1 MKIHQ
6 QFDLNLKAFK
16 PENFNDIPRVINEM
30 PALVENLVKNLLEQG
45 YVVIESSAKYM
56 GIPKTITV
64 IKDFTG
70 PFATIFS
77 KKINDEFNDLSRKL
91 GMEKL
96 FE

>member
-6 QFDLNLKAFK
+6 QFDLNLMSLK
-16 PENFNDIPRVINEM
+16 PESFNDLPRVMNNM
-30 PALVENLVKNLLEQG
+30 PALVEELVKTLLEQG

-56 GIPKTITV
+56 GVPKTITV

-77 KKINDEFNDLSRKL
+77 SKINDDFKTLSRKL
-91 GMEKL
+91 GMERL

>member
-1 MKIHQ
+1 MKLHQ
-6 QFDLNLKAFK
+6 QFDLNTNALKLEK
-16 PENFNDIPRVINEM
+16 FNDIPKKINEI
-30 PALVENLVKNLLEQG
+30 PILVEKLIKDLLEEG
-45 YVVIESSAKYM
+45 YIVIESSARHM

-77 KKINDEFNDLSRKL
+77 TKINNDFNALCKAL
-91 GMEKL
+91 GIEKL

>member
-6 QFDLNLKAFK
+6 QFDLNLRALK
-16 PENFNDIPRVINEM
+16 PESFNDLPRIINEM
-30 PALVENLVKNLLEQG
+30 PALVERLVKTLLEHG

-56 GIPKTITV
+56 GVPKTITV

-70 PFATIFS
+70 PFATMFS
-77 KKINDEFNDLSRKL
+77 SKINDDFKTHSRKL
-91 GMEKL
+91 GMERF

>member
-6 QFDLNLKAFK
+6 QFDLNLKALQ
-16 PENFNDIPRVINEM
+16 PESFNDIPRAMNEM
-30 PALVENLVKNLLEQG
+30 PVLVEKLIKNLLEQG
-45 YVVIESSAKYM
+45 YIVIESSAKYM

-64 IKDFTG
+64 IKDSTG
-70 PFATIFS
+70 PFAIMFS
-77 KKINDEFNDLSRKL
+77 RKINDEFRSFSRKL

>member
-6 QFDLNLKAFK
+6 QFDLNLRALK
-16 PENFNDIPRVINEM
+16 PESFDDIPRAINEA
-30 PALVENLVKNLLEQG
+30 PVLIEKLTKNLLEQG
-45 YVVIESSAKYM
+45 YIVIESSARYM

-70 PFATIFS
+70 PFATMFS
-77 KKINDEFNDLSRKL
+77 SKINEDFNTLSRKL
-91 GMEKL
+91 GMERL

>member
-16 PENFNDIPRVINEM
+16 PESFNDIPRVINEM
-30 PALVENLVKNLLEQG
+30 PALVEKLIKNLLEQG

-70 PFATIFS
+70 PFATMFS
-77 KKINDEFNDLSRKL
+77 RKINDEFDDLSRKL
-91 GMEKL
+91 GVERL

>member
-6 QFDLNLKAFK
+6 QFDLNLRAFK
-16 PENFNDIPRVINEM
+16 PESFNDLSRVINEM
-30 PALVENLVKNLLEQG
+30 PVLVEKLVKNLLEQG

-77 KKINDEFNDLSRKL
+77 SKINDDFKTLSRKL

>member
-1 MKIHQ
+1 MKLHQ
-6 QFDLNLKAFK
+6 QFDLNLKALK
-16 PENFNDIPRVINEM
+16 PESFNDIPRAINEM
-30 PALVENLVKNLLEQG
+30 PVLTEKLIKNLLEQG
-45 YVVIESSAKYM
+45 YVVIESSARYM

-77 KKINDEFNDLSRKL
+77 TKINEDFNNRARKL

>member
-6 QFDLNLKAFK
+6 QFDLNLKALK
-16 PENFNDIPRVINEM
+16 PESFNDLPRAINGV
-30 PALVENLVKNLLEQG
+30 PLLVEKLTKNLLEQG
-45 YVVIESSAKYM
+45 YIVIESSARYM

-70 PFATIFS
+70 PFAIVFS
-77 KKINDEFNDLSRKL
+77 SKINDDFNTLSRKL
-91 GMEKL
+91 GMERL